1 MMKSRPKTTAY
12 LSIKEYNFK
21 KQEVKGFIEASEFKW
36 NFVWSFNQGRLS
48 VNPPL
53 GRALIE
59 DSLLRFL
66 IKKDYQLE
74 AGNIYKFTILSKF

>member
-1 MMKSRPKTTAY
+1 MKSRPKTTAY

-21 KQEVKGFIEASEFKW
+21 TKELKGFIEASEFKW
-36 NFVWSFNQGRLS
+36 NFIWSFNQGRLS

-66 IKKDYQLE
+66 IKEDYQLE
-74 AGNIYKFTILSKF
+74 KGNIYKFTILSKF

>member
-1 MMKSRPKTTAY
+1 MKSRAQTTAY

-21 KQEVKGFIEASEFKW
+21 TKELKGLVEASEFKW
-36 NFVWSFNQGRLS
+36 NFIWSFKNGRLS

-74 AGNIYKFTILSKF
+74 TGNIYKLTILSKF

>member
-1 MMKSRPKTTAY
+1 MKSRAQTTAY

-21 KQEVKGFIEASEFKW
+21 TKELKGLGEASEFKW
-36 NFVWSFNQGRLS
+36 NFIWSFKNGRLS
-48 VNPPL
+48 VKPPL

-74 AGNIYKFTILSKF
+74 TGNVYKFTILAKF

>member
-1 MMKSRPKTTAY
+1 MKSRPQTIAY

-21 KQEVKGFIEASEFKW
+21 TKEVKGVIEASEFKW
-36 NFVWSFNQGRLS
+36 NFIWSFKNGRLS
-48 VNPPL
+48 VKPPL
-53 GRALIE
+53 GKALIE

-74 AGNIYKFTILSKF
+74 TGNVYKFTILAKF

>member
-1 MMKSRPKTTAY
+1 MQSRPKTTAY

-21 KQEVKGFIEASEFKW
+21 TKELKGFIEASEFKW
-36 NFVWSFNQGRLS
+36 NFIWSFNQGRLS

-66 IKKDYQLE
+66 IKEDYQLE
-74 AGNIYKFTILSKF
+74 KGNIYKFTILSKF

>member
-1 MMKSRPKTTAY
+1 MKSRAQTTAY
-12 LSIKEYNFK
+12 LSIKEYNFNTK
-21 KQEVKGFIEASEFKW
+21 ELKGMIEASEFKW
-36 NFVWSFNQGRLS
+36 NFIWSFKNGKLS

-74 AGNIYKFTILSKF
+74 TGNIYKFTILSKF

>member
-1 MMKSRPKTTAY
+1 MKSRAQTTAY
-12 LSIKEYNFK
+12 LIIREYNFNTK
-21 KQEVKGFIEASEFKW
+21 ELKGMIEASEFKW
-36 NFVWSFNQGRLS
+36 NFIWSFKKGKLS
-48 VNPPL
+48 VHPPL

-74 AGNIYKFTILSKF
+74 TGNIYKFTILAKF

>member
-1 MMKSRPKTTAY
+1 MKSRPQTTAY

-21 KQEVKGFIEASEFKW
+21 TTEVKGVIEASEFKW
-36 NFVWSFNQGRLS
+36 NFIWSFKNGRLS
-48 VNPPL
+48 VKPPL
-53 GRALIE
+53 GKALIE

-74 AGNIYKFTILSKF
+74 TGNVYKFTILAKF

>member
-1 MMKSRPKTTAY
+1 MKSRPQTIAY

-21 KQEVKGFIEASEFKW
+21 TTEVKGVIEASEFKW
-36 NFVWSFNQGRLS
+36 NFIWSFKNGRLS
-48 VNPPL
+48 VKPPL

-74 AGNIYKFTILSKF
+74 TGNVYKFTILAKF

>member
-1 MMKSRPKTTAY
+1 MQSRPKTTAY

-21 KQEVKGFIEASEFKW
+21 TKELKGFIEASEFKW
-36 NFVWSFNQGRLS
+36 NFIWSFNQGRLS

-66 IKKDYQLE
+66 IKEDYQLE
-74 AGNIYKFTILSKF
+74 TGNIYKLTILSKF

>member
-1 MMKSRPKTTAY
+1 MKSRPKTTAY

-21 KQEVKGFIEASEFKW
+21 TKELKGFIEASEFKW
-36 NFVWSFNQGRLS
+36 NFIWSFNQGRLS

-74 AGNIYKFTILSKF
+74 IGNIYKFTILSKF

>member
-1 MMKSRPKTTAY
+1 MKSRAQTTAY
-12 LSIKEYNFK
+12 LSIKECNFK
-21 KQEVKGFIEASEFKW
+21 TKELKGLVEASEFKW
-36 NFVWSFNQGRLS
+36 NFIWSFKNGRLS

-66 IKKDYQLE
+66 IKQDYQLE
-74 AGNIYKFTILSKF
+74 TGNIYKFTILAKF

>member
-1 MMKSRPKTTAY
+1 MKSRAQTTAY

-21 KQEVKGFIEASEFKW
+21 TKELKGLVEASEFKW
-36 NFVWSFNQGRLS
+36 NFIWSFKNGRLS

-66 IKKDYQLE
+66 IKTDYQLE
-74 AGNIYKFTILSKF
+74 AGNIYKFTILAKF

>member
-1 MMKSRPKTTAY
+1 MKSRAQTTAY

-21 KQEVKGFIEASEFKW
+21 TKELKGLVEASEFKW
-36 NFVWSFNQGRLS
+36 NFIWSFKNGRLS
-48 VNPPL
+48 VKPPL

-74 AGNIYKFTILSKF
+74 TGNVYKFTILAKF